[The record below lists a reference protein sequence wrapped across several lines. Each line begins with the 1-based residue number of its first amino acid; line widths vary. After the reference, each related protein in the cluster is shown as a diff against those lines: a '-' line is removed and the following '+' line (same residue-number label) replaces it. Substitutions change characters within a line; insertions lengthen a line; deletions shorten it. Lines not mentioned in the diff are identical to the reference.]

1 MRTEYEG
8 RETAVRVCSCR
19 FILEM
24 VGFCYVPKVPSK
36 HCFSD
41 LGFCYLL
48 DATLSSPFLL
58 RDMGWGGLV
67 VLLLE
72 RNSNLAADG
81 NHDDLPE
88 KFKRDGF
95 TKKN

>member
-24 VGFCYVPKVPSK
+24 VGFCYVPKVASK

-41 LGFCYLL
+41 F
-48 DATLSSPFLL
+48 ATSWMPKVKDLFFL
-58 RDMGWGGLV
+58 RDARWRVV

-72 RNSNLAADG
+72 SNSSLAADG
-81 NHDDLPE
+81 SHDDLLE
-88 KFKRDGF
+88 KFKRCGF

>member
-24 VGFCYVPKVPSK
+24 EGFCYVPKVASK

-48 DATLSSPFLL
+48 DATLFSPLKDLFFL
-58 RDMGWGGLV
+58 RDAGWGGGV
-67 VLLLE
+67 SGVTF
-72 RNSNLAADG
+72 G
-81 NHDDLPE
+81 
-88 KFKRDGF
+88 
-95 TKKN
+95 T

>member
-24 VGFCYVPKVPSK
+24 EGFCYVPKVASK

-48 DATLSSPFLL
+48 DATLISPLKDLFFL
-58 RDMGWGGLV
+58 RDSRWGGGGSGVTFGMLQ
-67 VLLLE
+67 
-72 RNSNLAADG
+72 
-81 NHDDLPE
+81 
-88 KFKRDGF
+88 
-95 TKKN
+95 

>member
-24 VGFCYVPKVPSK
+24 VGFCYVPKVASK

-41 LGFCYLL
+41 F
-48 DATLSSPFLL
+48 ATSWMPK
-58 RDMGWGGLV
+58 V
-67 VLLLE
+67 K
-72 RNSNLAADG
+72 
-81 NHDDLPE
+81 DLFFFE
-88 KFKRDGF
+88 GCQVAGSGVTFG
-95 TKKN
+95 T